1 VDLYYSGP
9 CASFTF
15 RRARR
20 ICTDFLRKHHP
31 HRLVFETL
39 PSDDS
44 LLRGPSAGCSD
55 PIPARQVPDTMI
67 GAEPQ
72 TTFFYQA
79 GLEESRSLSL
89 ERSSASFLF
98 GSFNGQMGGSRSSHS
113 RNETLLNRR
122 YPRSITSR
130 SFISFSPPRC
140 YSVFHREC
148 EPNQFARITSLDT
161 IRRQVP
167 LETSTR
173 HTDCLGRRSA
183 DDRRARPG
191 VTP

>member
-98 GSFNGQMGGSRSSHS
+98 GSFNGQMGGSSLAFSQ
-113 RNETLLNRR
+113 RNAAEPSLSTKRHVKELHIFLSTAMLLR
-122 YPRSITSR
+122 I
-130 SFISFSPPRC
+130 PPRMQAQ
-140 YSVFHREC
+140 SVRS
-148 EPNQFARITSLDT
+148 NNL
-161 IRRQVP
+161 
-167 LETSTR
+167 TR
-173 HTDCLGRRSA
+173 HN
-183 DDRRARPG
+183 
-191 VTP
+191 